1 MPTTFT
7 GPLIPSQNF
16 KITLPDGAYVNDAGE
31 VVADMSGNPGG
42 PIAATT
48 LSASGAVTFD
58 DTLDVAGAVVL
69 TDTLDVGGATGLG
82 VANITSANIGT
93 ADVNTS
99 LIVTGATVVGLED
112 SFTVCGVS
120 IFGDAAAV
128 YVGSPFAGA
137 VVKVQSV
144 VNGEALTT
152 GGETVVIGL
161 GVPGTPMTDGTI
173 TIATLSA
180 IGDLDVCN
188 PSALNTV
195 SVGSVIS
202 IDPAGTNASEGSTVN
217 LTFTIRRSA

>member
-1 MPTTFT
+1 MADISVDTTT
-7 GPLIPSQNF
+7 PLRFVIPEDYYSVAN
-16 KITLPDGAYVNDAGE
+16 GE
-31 VVADMSGNPGG
+31 VTLALTSFAGG
-42 PIAATT
+42 AGDFTT
-48 LSASGAVTFD
+48 LDASGAVTF
-58 DTLDVAGAVVL
+58 L
-69 TDTLDVGGATGLG
+69 DTLDVGGATTL
-82 VANITSANIGT
+82 AATNITSANVGT
-93 ADVNTS
+93 ATINTT
-99 LIVTGATVVGLED
+99 LTLTGAAVVGLED

-120 IFGDAAAV
+120 IFGNTAPV
-128 YVGSPFAGA
+128 YVASPFAGA

-173 TIATLSA
+173 TIATLAA

-195 SVGSVIS
+195 AVGSVLS

>member
-1 MPTTFT
+1 MADLSVDTTT
-7 GPLIPSQNF
+7 PLRFVVPEEYYSVAN
-16 KITLPDGAYVNDAGE
+16 GE
-31 VVADMSGNPGG
+31 VTLALTSFEGG
-42 PIAATT
+42 AGDFTT
-48 LSASGAVTFD
+48 IDASGAVTF
-58 DTLDVAGAVVL
+58 L
-69 TDTLDVGGATGLG
+69 DTLDVGGATTL
-82 VANITSANIGT
+82 AATNITAANVGT
-93 ADVNTS
+93 ATINTT
-99 LIVTGATVVGLED
+99 LTVTGAAVVGLED

-120 IFGDAAAV
+120 IFGDTAPV
-128 YVGSPFAGA
+128 YVASPFAGA

-144 VNGEALTT
+144 VNGALTT

-202 IDPAGTNASEGSTVN
+202 IDPAGTNASFGSTVN